1 MKLFDAHLHFFSY
14 EFFITLARLVTQR
27 TGEAPEPLLART
39 AEEAGFE
46 LPPTDP
52 IEHLQR
58 WLAEMDRHG
67 VDRAAVFA
75 SLPEEA
81 EPLRDAC
88 ADAEDRLIPLTMV
101 NPVSQNGA
109 AFARQALT
117 EMGFRGILLFP
128 SLHHFDLLDDA
139 CRPIL
144 EAARASQAV
153 VLVHCGILEI
163 KVRDLL
169 GLPRPYNIAY
179 ANPLAVTGAAS
190 RYPEV
195 TFIIPHFGAGLFQE
209 TLLAGAQCP
218 NIYVDTSS
226 SNGWMKLQIEEL
238 NLDRVLKLT
247 LDTFGPERILFGTD
261 STTFPRGWRS
271 DIYREQ
277 SAALERLGV
286 SIPDRN
292 LIFGENLARILN
304 LRV

>member
-14 EFFITLARLVTQR
+14 DFFISLARLVAQR
-27 TGEAPEPLLART
+27 TGEAPEGLLTRA
-39 AEEAGFE
+39 AEKAGFD
-46 LPPTDP
+46 LPPRDP

-58 WLAEMDRHG
+58 WLAAMDRHG
-67 VDRAAVFA
+67 VDRAAAFA

-88 ADAEDRLIPLTMV
+88 ADADDRLIPLTMV
-101 NPVSQNGA
+101 NPLSQNGA

-144 EAARASQAV
+144 EIARDCRAV

-169 GLPRPYNIAY
+169 GLPRPYNIRY

-226 SNGWMKLQIEEL
+226 SNGWMKLRPDSID
-238 NLDRVLKLT
+238 LDRVLEMALG
-247 LDTFGPERILFGTD
+247 TFGPERILFGTD

-271 DIYREQ
+271 DVYSAQ